1 MFKDIIGYDKV
12 KKSLER
18 VIDVLNNKDK
28 YKELGCV
35 IPHGLL
41 LYGEPGLGKSTFAFD
56 MINSVNRKSYVIR
69 KNKSDGSFI
78 NYLNKVFDDAKDSQP
93 SIILLDD
100 IDKFSEDDGKDNN
113 EEFVTVQSLIDDIRD
128 MDIFVIATA
137 NNKYALP
144 KSLLRSGRFDIK
156 IKIDYP
162 KEKDSLEIMK
172 YYLSNKKLDDD
183 VNIKNISYILG
194 NFSCADLEKVCNQA
208 GLYAG
213 FNNKKKIGME
223 ELLIASLEL
232 EYGTNID
239 DINKNDKY
247 DLEVS
252 YHEAGHALVGE
263 LLEPGSVSF
272 ITVMKT
278 DSDTRGATKY
288 HSNDYYYSDIKYMEN
303 RVITLLAGKAATE
316 IIYHKCDVGTNSDLK
331 RAYNI
336 VSSFVDGY
344 CMLDFNSWIRNIDEQ
359 SEMVK
364 ESKDNN
370 INKMISKYYDK
381 ALELL
386 LSNRDK
392 LEILAN
398 VLNKKKILFQDEI
411 ENIINNPLDYKV

>member
-1 MFKDIIGYDKV
+1 MKKNMFKDIIGYDKV

-41 LYGEPGLGKSTFAFD
+41 LYGEPGLGKSTFAFN
-56 MINSVNRKSYVIR
+56 MIETLNRKSYVIR

-78 NYLNKVFDDAKDSQP
+78 NYLNKVFEDAKNNQP

-239 DINKNDKY
+239 DINKEDKY

-288 HSNDYYYSDIKYMEN
+288 HSNEYYFDDFKYMEN
-303 RVITLLAGKAATE
+303 RVITLLAGKAASD
-316 IIYHKCDVGTNSDLK
+316 IVYKVCDVGANSDIK
-331 RAYNI
+331 RAYDI
-336 VSSFVDGY
+336 VSRFVDNY
-344 CMLDFNSWIRNIDEQ
+344 CMFGFNSWIRDSREQ
-359 SEMVK
+359 SEKVK
-364 ESKDNN
+364 ESKDNEVN
-370 INKMISKYYDK
+370 MLIAKYYNKSRELLIKNIDK
-381 ALELL
+381 LNRLALELK
-386 LSNRDK
+386 N
-392 LEILAN
+392 
-398 VLNKKKILFQDEI
+398 KKILFQDEI
-411 ENIINNPLDYKV
+411 EDIINS